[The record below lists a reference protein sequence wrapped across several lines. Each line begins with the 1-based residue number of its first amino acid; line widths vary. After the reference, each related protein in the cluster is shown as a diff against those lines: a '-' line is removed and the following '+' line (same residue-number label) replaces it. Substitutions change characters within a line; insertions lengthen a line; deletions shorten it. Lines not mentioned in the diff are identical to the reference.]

1 MNELLRRIA
10 VHGGLTAVILA
21 VIGFVLG
28 EMAATAQLTPVGT
41 RLPPAEAAAL
51 NAKAEESAAE
61 LRRNVPLAMALMGFV
76 FVAAVEGARHLVRG
90 KPAPPAAPTP
100 RVPDEAEKLLEELL
114 SQAEAKSAA
123 RAGTSANHPPA
134 APAAVE
140 NSPAAGAAN

>member
-51 NAKAEESAAE
+51 NARAEQSAAE
-61 LRRNVPLAMALMGFV
+61 MRRNVPIAMALMGFV

-90 KPAPPAAPTP
+90 KAAPDAAPAP

-114 SQAEAKSAA
+114 TQAEAKSAA
-123 RAGTSANHPPA
+123 RAG
-134 APAAVE
+134 
-140 NSPAAGAAN
+140 AGANLPPGATPSAEVSRTGASA